1 LQTQSTITA
10 AALVLRAKEEMVG
23 DVAICCHI
31 HRNHDGMIGEPEGSL
46 ALDTRNKLAVARSHW
61 PSKGSKLLLLE
72 GWTARVRQLP
82 DGRRQL
88 VSFGLPGDLLGYCQF
103 DGARA
108 SSTMAAV
115 TEVTICHLPDP
126 ALSPAL
132 TRAFAIS
139 RAVDEAYLIAQVTRL
154 GRLNAHE
161 RLIDFLLEL
170 YERLEP
176 CGLAEAGRFL
186 IPLTQEAIADAL
198 GLTPVH
204 LNRTLQEARRNGE
217 LTWTG
222 REVTLHDPNAAAVA
236 VGHTRPR
243 VCAFPASS
251 GA

>member
-1 LQTQSTITA
+1 MTATVLPAAPHVAAMRRLQSLSPLDGLATA
-10 AALVLRAKEEMVG
+10 AIERA
-23 DVAICCHI
+23 A
-31 HRNHDGMIGEPEGSL
+31 
-46 ALDTRNKLAVARSHW
+46 ARSRRVERRAEVFREGQDMH
-61 PSKGSKLLLLE
+61 GGLLLLE
-72 GWTARVRQLP
+72 GWTARIRQLP

-115 TEVTICHLPDP
+115 TVVTICHLPDP
-126 ALSPAL
+126 TLSPAL

-139 RAVDEAYLIAQVTRL
+139 RALDEAYLIAHVTRL

-217 LTWTG
+217 VTWTG
-222 REVTLHDPNAAAVA
+222 REVTLHDPDAAAVA
-236 VGHTRPR
+236 VGHTRAR
-243 VCAFPASS
+243 VCAFPAPS

>member
-1 LQTQSTITA
+1 MTATVLTAPHLAAMRRLQSLSPLDGPA
-10 AALVLRAKEEMVG
+10 AAAIERAADRSRRVERRAEAFREG
-23 DVAICCHI
+23 QDVHGAF
-31 HRNHDGMIGEPEGSL
+31 
-46 ALDTRNKLAVARSHW
+46 
-61 PSKGSKLLLLE
+61 LLLE
-72 GWTARVRQLP
+72 GWTARIRQLP

-108 SSTMAAV
+108 SSTMAAL
-115 TEVTICHLPDP
+115 TAVTICHLPDP

-139 RAVDEAYLIAQVTRL
+139 RALDEAYLIAHVTRL

-236 VGHTRPR
+236 VGHTRAR
-243 VCAFPASS
+243 VCAFPAPS